1 MLVSPLI
8 LSKRAKVRCL
18 TFTRDRGEPLFQKKR
33 EGMKSKGRIERI
45 ERREH
50 KRFQAEEG
58 AFVVIRPQFTKL
70 GQIIDISRGGL
81 AFRYTLTGG
90 EMSGSV
96 ELDIFLAGDG
106 FYLERVPF
114 KTVSDLKMPKKLSP
128 RSSTTRRCGVQ
139 FGDLT
144 HFHISQLEH
153 FIKDHT
159 LP

>member
-1 MLVSPLI
+1 MLVSPLN
-8 LSKRAKVRCL
+8 LRKSTKVRCFR
-18 TFTRDRGEPLFQKKR
+18 FTRERREPLFQKKR
-33 EGMKSKGRIERI
+33 EGMKSKERI
-45 ERREH
+45 ERRKH

-58 AFVVIRPQFTKL
+58 AFVVVRPQFTKL

-96 ELDIFLAGDG
+96 ELDIFLTGDG

-128 RSSTTRRCGVQ
+128 RSLPMRRCGVQ

-144 HFHISQLEH
+144 HFHISQLAH
-153 FIKDHT
+153 FIENHT
-159 LP
+159 VP